1 MRTYIGPISFAL
13 LVTIAGLYF
22 YIYEARP
29 TSGPHK
35 AEDVA
40 IDSEVKKHFSFIAEK
55 YASEASRASETSGAA
70 KK

>member
-13 LVTIAGLYF
+13 IVTIAGLYF
-22 YIYEARP
+22 FTYEAKP

-55 YASEASRASETSGAA
+55 YASEASETSGVS
-70 KK
+70 KN